1 MKKMKI
7 DENYIET
14 RYGFP
19 VIIHNVPM
27 VEKRGQ
33 WVAKINYV
41 QLNNAVLKSL
51 TLKSGFLTGNE
62 IHFIRLHFEMTL
74 ESFGKRFG
82 VTHQAVMKW
91 ENTKD
96 EPTKMNWFTEK
107 DIKLFIYKQLS
118 DRGFSKVYDKLEQIP
133 VASENKAPEIDI
145 ERLEEVLV

>member
-1 MKKMKI
+1 MRKTKI
-7 DENYIET
+7 EKNYTET

-27 VEKRGQ
+27 VEKRGE
-33 WVAKINYV
+33 WVAQINYS
-41 QLNNAVLKSL
+41 QLNNALLKSL
-51 TLKSGFLTGNE
+51 ALKSGFLTGNE

-91 ENTKD
+91 ENSKD

-107 DIKLFIYKQLS
+107 DIRLFIYKQLTEK
-118 DRGFSKVYDKLEQIP
+118 GFSKVYDKLEQIP
-133 VASENKAPEIDI
+133 IVLENKAPEIDI
-145 ERLEEVLV
+145 KNLEEVFV

>member
-1 MKKMKI
+1 MKKIKI
-7 DENYIET
+7 EKNYIET

-27 VEKRGQ
+27 VEKRGE

-51 TLKSGFLTGNE
+51 AVKSEFLTGNE

-74 ESFGKRFG
+74 ERFGKRFG

-91 ENTKD
+91 ENSKD
-96 EPTKMNWFTEK
+96 EATKMNWFTEK
-107 DIKLFIYKQLS
+107 DIRLFIYKQLAER
-118 DRGFSKVYDKLEQIP
+118 DFSKVYDRLEQIP
-133 VASENKAPEIDI
+133 FASENKATEIDI
-145 ERLEEVLV
+145 EHLEEILL

>member
-1 MKKMKI
+1 MRKTKI
-7 DENYIET
+7 EKNYTET

-27 VEKRGQ
+27 VEKRGE
-33 WVAKINYV
+33 WVAQINYD

-51 TLKSGFLTGNE
+51 ALKSGFLTGNE
-62 IHFIRLHFEMTL
+62 IHFVRLHFEMTL

-96 EPTKMNWFTEK
+96 APTKMNWLTEK
-107 DIKLFIYKQLS
+107 DIRLFIYKQLTEK
-118 DRGFSKVYDKLEQIP
+118 GFSKVYDKLEQIP
-133 VASENKAPEIDI
+133 IILENKAPEIDI
-145 ERLEEVLV
+145 KNLEEVFI